1 MLQKIKP
8 SSSEDLTIADLG
20 KKDQRLGLKCNYC
33 SRFRYMATHRFPP
46 ETCVKEIAA
55 SLHCARCCSDDV
67 ETFPVTR
74 NSENGYW
81 PAESS

>member
-1 MLQKIKP
+1 MLQKLDTKSP
-8 SSSEDLTIADLG
+8 ADLTISDLG
-20 KKDQRLGLKCNYC
+20 KNDQRLGLKCNYC

-46 ETCVKEIAA
+46 ETCVSEIAK
-55 SLHCARCCSDDV
+55 SLHCAKCGSDDV
-67 ETFPVTR
+67 ETFAVSR